1 MTPDA
6 QADLLLR
13 AIATTARDDG
23 AELDR
28 LDAVTGDGDFGS
40 TLARGARALL
50 QDPPTGD
57 AAAVLRAASERM
69 AAAMGGS
76 SGAFVGVG
84 LLRAARALQDAPADG
99 PLEATVIG
107 AAVRAGADGIT
118 EYGGAR
124 PGDKTLIDAL
134 DPVAA
139 ALEAG
144 EPGRAVDAAR
154 EGADATGEMAARV
167 GRSSYA
173 GERSKGA
180 PDAGATAVAAIV
192 RRLAAG
198 GLLTWEDLRE
208 RAPEATADDDAEAPQ
223 HGFVNDPDR
232 LVDEALDGLVAAHPD
247 LLRRLEGH
255 PVALRAGGPAT
266 DRVALVSGGGA
277 GHEPLH
283 ASFVG
288 EGMLDAACPGAI
300 FTSPSSAQIAA
311 AARAVGGDA
320 GVLFVVKRYTGDLM
334 NFRLAA
340 ELLQA
345 DGVATQT
352 VVVADDVAIDADA
365 ATGRRGTGATVAV
378 ERIAGAAAARGD
390 ALDAVRRV
398 GERVA
403 AAGRSFGVAL
413 HGDEME
419 LGVGIHGEPGRP
431 REPVVPADELAA
443 RLLEPLVAE
452 LAPDPDAPLLLQLS
466 GLGGTPPLELHV
478 LFRGLVAAL
487 EREHGLKPARVLVGD
502 LVTSLTQPGA
512 IATLVTLDDET
523 LALWDAP
530 LRTPALRWG

>member
-13 AIATTARDDG
+13 AIVTTAREDG

-50 QDPPTGD
+50 EGPPAGD
-57 AAAVLRAASERM
+57 VAQVLRAASERM

-84 LLRAARALQDAPADG
+84 LLRAARALEDVPADAPLDARS
-99 PLEATVIG
+99 VG
-107 AAVRAGADGIT
+107 AAVRAAVQGIT

-134 DPVAA
+134 DSVAG

-154 EGADATGEMAARV
+154 EGADATGEMTARL

-180 PDAGATAVAAIV
+180 ADAGATAVAAIV
-192 RRLAAG
+192 RRAAAG
-198 GLLTWEDLRE
+198 ELPTWEDLRE
-208 RAPEATADDDAEAPQ
+208 RAPEAAGDGDDETPQ
-223 HGFVNDPDR
+223 HGFVNDPDA
-232 LVDEALDGLVAAHPD
+232 LVDEALDGLVAAHPG
-247 LLRRLEGH
+247 LLRRLEDH
-255 PVALRAGGPAT
+255 PVAVRADGPAGG
-266 DRVALVSGGGA
+266 RVALVSGGGA

-340 ELLQA
+340 ELLEA
-345 DGVATQT
+345 DGVRTET

-378 ERIAGAAAARGD
+378 ERVAGAAAARGD
-390 ALDAVRRV
+390 DLDAVRAV
-398 GERVA
+398 AERVA
-403 AAGRSFGVAL
+403 GSGRSFGVAL
-413 HGDEME
+413 HGGELE

-431 REPVVPADELAA
+431 REPLVPADALAA

-452 LAPDPDAPLLLQLS
+452 LAPAPDAPLLLQLS

-487 EREHGLKPARVLVGD
+487 QRDHGLRPARVLVGD

-512 IATLVTLDDET
+512 IATLVVLDDET
-523 LALWDAP
+523 LGLWDAP